1 MLFIFVLT
9 EDEMDGGGTMSMPTT
24 TTTMTAGGGLNTMSS
39 VSKGPRPPVTVAGL
53 RLDLPLDDEDYL
65 MPSPQ
70 SPMQFNNNPAPGGGH
85 GNPYMDLISETTP
98 AQPGSGG
105 GFGGGGGSGS
115 GKASHGGTMF
125 VYPPAVPTDTYYPG
139 GFINGKLQF
148 SNQYSS

>member
-1 MLFIFVLT
+1 
-9 EDEMDGGGTMSMPTT
+9 MDGGGTMSMPTT

-98 AQPGSGG
+98 KPTTPGGGAIPDRGAIVEPTGPNRRVPDRVGSGAPG
-105 GFGGGGGSGS
+105 QR
-115 GKASHGGTMF
+115 
-125 VYPPAVPTDTYYPG
+125 AV
-139 GFINGKLQF
+139 
-148 SNQYSS
+148 